1 MSDLTLMIVNGDR
14 YLLNTASK
22 AVDRV
27 AEDILKQYP
36 QDACV
41 AVSYTHL
48 TLPTTERV

>member
-1 MSDLTLMIVNGDR
+1 MSELTLMIVNGDR

-41 AVSYTHL
+41 DFTN
-48 TLPTTERV
+48 PTPEDVL

>member
-22 AVDRV
+22 AADRV

-41 AVSYTHL
+41 DFTNPL
-48 TLPTTERV
+48 IDDLL

>member
-22 AVDRV
+22 AADRV

-36 QDACV
+36 SDACV
-41 AVSYTHL
+41 DFTNPLIEDVL
-48 TLPTTERV
+48 

>member
-36 QDACV
+36 SDACV
-41 AVSYTHL
+41 DFTNPL
-48 TLPTTERV
+48 IDDLL

>member
-22 AVDRV
+22 GVDRV

-36 QDACV
+36 SDAFV
-41 AVSYTHL
+41 DFTN
-48 TLPTTERV
+48 PTIEDVL